1 MTPKERRDRLFKS
14 SRPFI
19 RSLQIYDQ
27 GNYHKDIG
35 VLWVAHKR
43 RPFYSLKSS
52 LTQEQFAQDIST
64 IAQRSELL
72 IVEDENRQH
81 KAVALIGIGSNGWKI
96 EPHVEFFQWANPKNI
111 LRTSV
116 AFFQMVRYRKIG
128 ACVVFCLQDSIK
140 LFDKCCT
147 YGVLNKV
154 GVIANGD
161 PRGDET
167 VYSVRGKKH
176 VESN

>member
-1 MTPKERRDRLFKS
+1 VTPKERRDRLFKS

-27 GNYHKDIG
+27 GNYHKDVG

-52 LTQEQFAQDIST
+52 LTQEQFAQEIST

-96 EPHVEFFQWANPKNI
+96 EPHVSFSNGRTLRIFCEPLSRFFKWSAI
-111 LRTSV
+111 ERSEHVSFSV
-116 AFFQMVRYRKIG
+116 YKTQSNSSTNVAPMV
-128 ACVVFCLQDSIK
+128 F
-140 LFDKCCT
+140 
-147 YGVLNKV
+147 
-154 GVIANGD
+154 
-161 PRGDET
+161 
-167 VYSVRGKKH
+167 
-176 VESN
+176 